1 MSTIITNVDFN
12 ETRAKEI
19 NICAWVFTG
28 IAIGTVLLKLTT
40 RAHVKKLGWDDFFIF
55 LSLVRGVCWY

>member
-40 RAHVKKLGWDDFFIF
+40 RAQVKKLGWDDFFIF